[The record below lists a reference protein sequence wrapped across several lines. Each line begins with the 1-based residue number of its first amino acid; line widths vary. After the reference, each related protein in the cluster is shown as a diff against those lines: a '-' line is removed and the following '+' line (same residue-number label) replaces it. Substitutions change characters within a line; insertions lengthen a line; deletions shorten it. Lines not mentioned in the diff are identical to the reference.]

1 MSSDSGIPG
10 YAALALQVTCQAINK
25 CPDTSAARA
34 SISASIERT
43 ASQVAASKQFI
54 GPHLRLVVLPEYFLT
69 SYPLGETIAS
79 WRERGCLDPDGAEY
93 AAIAKIAA
101 DNRVFLSG
109 NVYETDPHF
118 PELYF
123 QASFIVS
130 DTGELVHRYR
140 RLISM
145 FGATPHD
152 VLDKYLD
159 LYGPD
164 SLFPVATTEIG
175 RLATVASEEILYP
188 EITRALG
195 LRGAEVICHSS
206 SEIAQ
211 ANITPKNAAKLARA
225 YENHAYIVSANSA
238 GIDGIDLPKYSVDQ
252 GSKIID
258 YHGVVLAEAAT
269 GESMAGYADIHI
281 DALREY
287 RRRPGMFNTLTRQ
300 RLALFE
306 AVYADGDVYPANTLL
321 RADGSVIEPDR
332 SHFLET
338 QRAVIEKLIDKDL
351 I

>member
-1 MSSDSGIPG
+1 MS
-10 YAALALQVTCQAINK
+10 YAALALQVTCQGINQ
-25 CPDTSAARA
+25 CPTVAEARA
-34 SISASIERT
+34 SINASIKRT
-43 ASQVAASKQFI
+43 AKQVAASKQFI

-79 WRERGCLDPDGAEY
+79 WRERGCLAPDGAEY
-93 AAIAKIAA
+93 DALAKIAA
-101 DNRVFLSG
+101 DNKVFLSG

-123 QASFIVS
+123 QASFILS

-140 RLISM
+140 RLLSM

-152 VLDKYLD
+152 VMDKYLD
-159 LYGPD
+159 VYGPD
-164 SLFPVATTEIG
+164 SLFPVTDTEIG

-188 EITRALG
+188 EITRAHA
-195 LRGAEVICHSS
+195 LRGAEIICHSS

-211 ANITPKNAAKLARA
+211 ASMTPKNAAKLARA
-225 YENHAYIVSANSA
+225 YENHAYVISANSA

-252 GSKIID
+252 GSKIVD
-258 YHGVVLAEAAT
+258 YHGHVVVEAAT
-269 GESMAGYADIHI
+269 GESMAAYSDIHV

-300 RLALFE
+300 RLALFSN
-306 AVYADGDVYPANTLL
+306 VYQDDAVYPANTLL
-321 RADGSVIEPDR
+321 REDGSVIEPDR
-332 SHFLET
+332 SHFLGT
-338 QRAVIEKLIDKDL
+338 QRAVIDKLIERDL